1 MKLAKWFRPVWPI
14 AVSSILVLSAC
25 STGSSPSASQSAAP
39 AASESASDASAAPSA
54 EEPSVVSEEEV
65 QIGASG
71 SNSWLPIR
79 IAAENGYFADAGLPN
94 VEFVQIASAPDAAT
108 ALAAGEID
116 FAGLAFERAAL
127 STQAGRHVQ
136 CVMSI
141 QDTPPSSLVV
151 AADSGI
157 EPGDWEALEGKTIG
171 VVQGGW
177 SEIFPKYLMQ
187 EMGLDVDSVQWTSTA
202 NTGAMLS
209 GLQSGQIDGFSGIE
223 PAQRQAIAEGFAEM
237 FFDLETEENLAEFWP
252 DPFNA
257 TCLQAQAEYAEAN
270 PEIVA
275 AVREAIARALTEIHA
290 DPTAA
295 VDFAAEAAPEVDRS
309 IWEESIAALVVTWSE
324 DGELTEEAATNV
336 QQLLVDFGVLPEV
349 VPYEELVFTGG

>member
-1 MKLAKWFRPVWPI
+1 MIVRLPKWVPVSPV
-14 AVSSILVLSAC
+14 ALCSVLVLAAC
-25 STGSSPSASQSAAP
+25 STPSATTQAESEP
-39 AASESASDASAAPSA
+39 AATVSSATDSATATEA
-54 EEPSVVSEEEV
+54 PSVVSEEQV

-79 IAAENGYFADAGLPN
+79 LAAENGYFADAGLPN
-94 VEFVQIASAPDAAT
+94 AEFVQIASAPDAAT

-127 STQAGRHVQ
+127 STQGGRHVQ

-157 EPGDWEALEGKTIG
+157 EPGDWEALYGKTIG

-187 EMGLDVDSVQWTSTA
+187 EMGLDVDAVQWTSTP

-209 GLQSGQIDGFSGIE
+209 GLQGGQIDGFSGIE
-223 PAQRQAIAEGFAEM
+223 PAQRQAIAEGYAEM
-237 FFDLETEENLAEFWP
+237 FFDLETEENLEEYWP
-252 DPFNA
+252 QPFNA
-257 TCLQAQAEYAEAN
+257 TCLQAQAEYASAN
-270 PEIVA
+270 PQIVA
-275 AVREAIARALTEIHA
+275 AVRSAITRALEEIHA
-290 DPTAA
+290 DPSIA
-295 VDFAAEAAPEVDRS
+295 VDFAANAAPDVDRS
-309 IWEESIAALVVTWSE
+309 VWEESISHLEITWSE
-324 DGELTEEAATNV
+324 DGELTEEAVANV
-336 QQLLVDFGVLPEV
+336 QQLLVDFGVLPEAL
-349 VPYEELVFTGG
+349 PYDELVFTGS